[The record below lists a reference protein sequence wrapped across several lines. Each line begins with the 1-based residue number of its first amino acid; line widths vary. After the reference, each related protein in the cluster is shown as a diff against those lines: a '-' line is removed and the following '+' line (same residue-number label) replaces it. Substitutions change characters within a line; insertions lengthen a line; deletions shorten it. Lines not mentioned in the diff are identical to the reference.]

1 MFFLKNL
8 FGILFIK
15 NNNAD
20 SVEITWYTYLIFFLF
35 SLFAGPINKIDVDI
49 ETTGGGAS
57 NNNGGEP
64 ISILI
69 IVIVLAVIVFL
80 LLVSILCCVCLKK
93 HHQCSKDSHL
103 AETQSSTGGCS
114 DVERPFMPQTQS
126 RHHHPQILMNGGN
139 NNKMGLVNKPLPP
152 TPMTLAQ
159 WSNAIHP
166 QTSPKYSADSGF
178 TEHDHDHHTKELNQY
193 EVPYAHLLK
202 PYRPPEDIYFT
213 QEAFMQPQ
221 NSVVS
226 GYVAPPPQRLYTSQK
241 RYYQEYET
249 Q

>member
-1 MFFLKNL
+1 MTTALKL
-8 FGILFIK
+8 PG
-15 NNNAD
+15 
-20 SVEITWYTYLIFFLF
+20 TYLIFFLF

-114 DVERPFMPQTQS
+114 DVERPFMPQ
-126 RHHHPQILMNGGN
+126 RAPQLLMSGN

-178 TEHDHDHHTKELNQY
+178 TEHDHTKELNQY

-226 GYVAPPPQRLYTSQK
+226 GYVPPQRLYTSQK

>member
-1 MFFLKNL
+1 MKLP
-8 FGILFIK
+8 
-15 NNNAD
+15 
-20 SVEITWYTYLIFFLF
+20 YFFLF
-35 SLFAGPINKIDVDI
+35 SLFAGPISKINVDI
-49 ETTGGGAS
+49 ETTGGA
-57 NNNGGEP
+57 NNGGEP
-64 ISILI
+64 ISVLI
-69 IVIVLAVIVFL
+69 IVIVLSVIVFI

-93 HHQCSKDSHL
+93 HQGKDSHL

-114 DVERPFMPQTQS
+114 DVERPFMPQ
-126 RHHHPQILMNGGN
+126 RAPQLLMSGN